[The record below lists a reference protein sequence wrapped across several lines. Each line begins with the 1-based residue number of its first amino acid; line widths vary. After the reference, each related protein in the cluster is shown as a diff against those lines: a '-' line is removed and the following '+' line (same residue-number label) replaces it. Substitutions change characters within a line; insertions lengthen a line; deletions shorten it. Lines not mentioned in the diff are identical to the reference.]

1 MLKIKRINE
10 SDFERIF
17 VFGDLHGCVGLFDA
31 MLEKI
36 NLTKNDLIVIL
47 GDSCDRARIASG
59 YICATPSS
67 SRKDGKFYTLEA
79 TTKICFIKLFL
90 RMTRELLHVDK

>member
-10 SDFERIF
+10 SDFELIF
-17 VFGDLHGCVGLFDA
+17 VFGDLHGCLGLFDA

-47 GDSCDRARIASG
+47 GDSCDRGEDASVISALRRAHRARMAN
-59 YICATPSS
+59 
-67 SRKDGKFYTLEA
+67 F
-79 TTKICFIKLFL
+79 
-90 RMTRELLHVDK
+90 TR

>member
-17 VFGDLHGCVGLFDA
+17 VFGDLHGCLGLFDA

-36 NLTKNDLIVIL
+36 NLSKNDLIIIL
-47 GDSCDRARIASG
+47 GDSCDRG
-59 YICATPSS
+59 E
-67 SRKDGKFYTLEA
+67 DGIGLEA

-90 RMTRELLHVDK
+90 RMTRRVITRG